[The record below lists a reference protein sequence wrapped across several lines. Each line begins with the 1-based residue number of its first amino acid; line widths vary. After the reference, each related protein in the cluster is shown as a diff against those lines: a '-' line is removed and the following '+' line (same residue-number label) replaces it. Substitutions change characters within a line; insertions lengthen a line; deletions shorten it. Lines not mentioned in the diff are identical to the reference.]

1 MLALVAVRKLMD
13 KIFTKYELE
22 VLDDVMPESIKKKI
36 EEDDDMEEDSLVSC
50 GSREN
55 DTNNINQLQKLRI

>member
-1 MLALVAVRKLMD
+1 MD

-36 EEDDDMEEDSLVSC
+36 EEDDDMEEDCLVSC
-50 GSREN
+50 GLHEN
-55 DTNNINQLQKLRI
+55 DENNILYVAKTAYITW

>member
-50 GSREN
+50 GRVKMM
-55 DTNNINQLQKLRI
+55 QKTFCCT